1 MPPTTARP
9 DGTTLLVRYGEVR
22 GVTEGLCRPLAVEDH
37 VIQAMPDVSP
47 TRWHLAHVT
56 WFFETFVLAPHLA
69 GYEPL
74 DPAYHF
80 LFNSYYNAVGPQFA
94 RAARGHLSRPTV
106 AEVYAYR
113 AWVDRAMGRL
123 LESGSESTLAAVE
136 PLIVLGLHH
145 EQQHQELIL
154 TDIKYNLAINP
165 LRPAYHP
172 ELVPR
177 GTQTPVPEW
186 RRFTGGLQPVG
197 HDGPG
202 FAFDNEAPR
211 HMVYLRP
218 FRLATRPVTN
228 GEYLEFIDAG
238 GYRTW
243 SHWLS
248 EGWRTIQEQKW
259 HAPLYWERRE
269 DEWWTQTLS
278 GLQPL
283 DPHAPVTHVSYFEAD
298 AYARWR
304 GARLPSEQ
312 EWEHAAAPE
321 PVRGNFQDA
330 GVFHPLPAPAGE
342 DGFVQLFGDVWEW
355 TQSAYAPYPGFQP
368 APGAVGEYNGKF
380 MVSQMVLRGGSCVTP
395 QSHIRASYRNFFPPD
410 ARWQFSG
417 IRLAE
422 DA

>member
-1 MPPTTARP
+1 MLPTTARP
-9 DGTTLLVRYGEVR
+9 VGTTLLARYGEIR
-22 GVTEGLCRPLAVEDH
+22 RVTEGLCRPLAVEDH

-56 WFFETFVLAPHLA
+56 WFFETFVLGPYLP
-69 GYEPL
+69 GYQPL
-74 DPAYHF
+74 DAAYQL
-80 LFNSYYNAVGPQFA
+80 LFNSYYNAVGPQFL

-113 AWVDRAMGRL
+113 EWVDRAMIRL
-123 LESGSESTLAAVE
+123 LESGIVGSRAELE
-136 PLIVLGLHH
+136 PLVELGLQH

-154 TDIKYNLAINP
+154 TDIKYNFSVNP
-165 LRPAYHP
+165 LRPAYHACP
-172 ELVPR
+172 LPR
-177 GTQTPVPEW
+177 GTRAADRRW
-186 RRFTGGLQPVG
+186 RRFAGGLQPIG
-197 HDGPG
+197 HDGIG

-218 FRLATRPVTN
+218 FRLASRPVTN
-228 GEYLEFIDAG
+228 GEYLEFVDAG

-248 EGWRTIQEQKW
+248 EGWRTVQDRGWE
-259 HAPLYWERRE
+259 APLYWERRE
-269 DEWWTQTLS
+269 GDWWTQTLS

-312 EWEHAAAPE
+312 EWEHGAATE
-321 PVRGNFQDA
+321 PVRGNFQET
-330 GVFHPLPAPAGE
+330 GVFQPLPAPA
-342 DGFVQLFGDVWEW
+342 DGDGLEQLFGDVWEW
-355 TQSAYAPYPGFQP
+355 TQSAYLPYPGFRP

-380 MVSQMVLRGGSCVTP
+380 MVNQMVLRGGSCVTP
-395 QSHIRASYRNFFPPD
+395 QSHIRPSYRNFFPPD

-417 IRLAE
+417 VRLAE